1 MTIRERENRQRVENA
16 SRRPAVLPLLVN
28 EGKLSHGQQLWVT
41 KQVLRVEHRDKWD
54 PDSVI
59 FQVRVHAP
67 NGEQPKLAWRAS
79 EQDSEEMLPPSTIP
93 YHVYRSVVPGWTKE
107 FTSAVAPAFSL
118 SPDGKTLEDLAFES
132 GVWEINTGG
141 TP

>member
-1 MTIRERENRQRVENA
+1 MPLER
-16 SRRPAVLPLLVN
+16 SC
-28 EGKLSHGQQLWVT
+28 
-41 KQVLRVEHRDKWD
+41 D
-54 PDSVI
+54 I

-93 YHVYRSVVPGWTKE
+93 YHVHRSVVPGWTKE

-132 GVWEINTGG
+132 GVWQINT
-141 TP
+141 